1 MSIIWY
7 NIHNTYNGGVFMSCL
22 KNCIYSIR
30 QQINRVEGELLKLE
44 DFAACKKKDAFHNKC
59 IKISNLTSILYSMT
73 ESLASNADT
82 YFMDDVF
89 SNKKSRNVYIK
100 EENNEVIILLPELL
114 PHRPRYD
121 INTNKMKYDYDIT
134 EWKEEYIQA
143 FEKKINKN
151 NHIMFHNKVMVSF
164 IYHMKDNNENDIDAL
179 DTKQI
184 IDIITLFYLPDDS
197 KDYVCYFID
206 SVPAV
211 GEEYTEIRVK
221 EVC

>member
-1 MSIIWY
+1 
-7 NIHNTYNGGVFMSCL
+7 MSCL
-22 KNCIYSIR
+22 KNCIYRIR

-134 EWKEEYIQA
+134 FLIFQGNKNCATLSKYCTKSVQTATLDKGLQYLLDNYKDENNNFKDYILNEA
-143 FEKKINKN
+143 KSMENLPYGIKKIILYDNDVVKMLN
-151 NHIMFHNKVMVSF
+151 AIPGFH
-164 IYHMKDNNENDIDAL
+164 
-179 DTKQI
+179 
-184 IDIITLFYLPDDS
+184 
-197 KDYVCYFID
+197 
-206 SVPAV
+206 
-211 GEEYTEIRVK
+211 
-221 EVC
+221 